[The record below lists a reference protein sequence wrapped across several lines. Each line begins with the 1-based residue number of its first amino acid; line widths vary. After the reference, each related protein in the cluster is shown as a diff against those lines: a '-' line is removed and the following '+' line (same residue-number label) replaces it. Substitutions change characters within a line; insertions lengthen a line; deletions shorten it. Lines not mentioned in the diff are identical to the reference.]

1 MRNEVNSSGMVNSVK
16 YSMAFTTCSL
26 LVQES
31 IKVAQLFVEKEDWKE
46 VSQEATKTNLLQYR
60 TESSLK
66 RTLSEII
73 SRLKLLPSDA
83 LPLLAN
89 GFIQEQLQILW
100 FAVCLRYPF
109 IKEFA
114 TEVIKEKYIIMQPE
128 LTSLDYDS
136 FFNSKINWHVEL
148 ETITDTTKNKLKQ
161 VLFKM
166 LKESEI
172 VDDNNYINTVLLSPS
187 VKDIIAGYNKEYLNI
202 FPN

>member
-1 MRNEVNSSGMVNSVK
+1 MRSGVDNNEMVNTK

-26 LVQES
+26 VVQES

-89 GFIQEQLQILW
+89 GFIQDQLQILW
-100 FAVCLRYPF
+100 
-109 IKEFA
+109 
-114 TEVIKEKYIIMQPE
+114 
-128 LTSLDYDS
+128 
-136 FFNSKINWHVEL
+136 W
-148 ETITDTTKNKLKQ
+148 
-161 VLFKM
+161 
-166 LKESEI
+166 
-172 VDDNNYINTVLLSPS
+172 LLLQY
-187 VKDIIAGYNKEYLNI
+187 G
-202 FPN
+202 

>member
-1 MRNEVNSSGMVNSVK
+1 MRSGVDNNEMVNTK

-89 GFIQEQLQILW
+89 GFIQDQLQILW

-136 FFNSKINWHVEL
+136 FFNSKMNWHVEL

-172 VDDNNYINTVLLSPS
+172 VDDNNYIKTVLLSPS
-187 VKDIIAGYNKEYLNI
+187 VKEIIAGYNKEYLNI

>member
-1 MRNEVNSSGMVNSVK
+1 MRSGVDNNEMVNTK

-31 IKVAQLFVEKEDWKE
+31 IKAAQLFVEKEDWKE

-89 GFIQEQLQILW
+89 GFIQDQLQILW

-136 FFNSKINWHVEL
+136 FFNSKMNWHVEL

-187 VKDIIAGYNKEYLNI
+187 VKEIIAGYNKEYLNI